1 MNHTLTRA
9 ADLPMTPTDLAVTVS
24 RTQRLRLIDETFRLA
39 PDQWQTRTECPRWT
53 VFDIVAHVAAAMQN
67 AANPMLWV
75 SDGVLGKLRNPRDA
89 FLDAGN
95 EIGINRRRGHPV
107 DRLGA
112 DYRSLIDTA
121 QPPRLMRRIPVPVG
135 GLPPRADVAYL
146 VDVVL
151 ARDAWLHR
159 YDIARATGGAVD
171 PDSTSTEVIAQ
182 VIRDLARAWQGP
194 DLVLDLTGP
203 EGGTWLLGTNPDAPV
218 ATLPA
223 VEFLRHLS
231 GRVPPADLL
240 AGVPKD
246 TRAALASA
254 RVTF

>member
-1 MNHTLTRA
+1 MNHTLIRA
-9 ADLPMTPTDLAVTVS
+9 ADLPMTPADMAATVA
-24 RTQRLRLIDETFRLA
+24 RAQRLRLIDETVRLPA
-39 PDQWQTRTECPRWT
+39 DQWQTVTECPRWT

-107 DRLGA
+107 DRLVA

-171 PDSTSTEVIAQ
+171 PDSTSTEVIAK

-218 ATLPA
+218 VTLPA

>member
-1 MNHTLTRA
+1 MNHTLIRA
-9 ADLPMTPTDLAVTVS
+9 ADLPMTPADLAATVS
-24 RTQRLRLIDETFRLA
+24 RAQRLRLIDETVRLA
-39 PDQWQTRTECPRWT
+39 ADQWQTVTECPRWT
-53 VFDIVAHVAAAMQN
+53 VFDIVAHIAAAMQN
-67 AANPMLWV
+67 AANPVRWV
-75 SDGVLGKLRNPRDA
+75 SDGVLGKFRNPHDA

-107 DRLGA
+107 DRLVA